1 MKGKNHMIV
10 SVDAEKT
17 FDKMQHPFMIKT
29 LSNVGLERTS
39 LNIIKAIYEKPTVSI
54 ILNGKNYKHSPSL
67 LETRQECLLSPLL
80 FNIVLEAL
88 ATAIRHEEE
97 IKGMQFGKEKVKLS
111 LFADDMILYIENLKD
126 STKKLLEL
134 INELSKVAGYK
145 INIQKP
151 VAFLYANN

>member
-1 MKGKNHMIV
+1 MYKKYLIKSSTH
-10 SVDAEKT
+10 
-17 FDKMQHPFMIKT
+17 FDKNSQQSGFRGNIP
-29 LSNVGLERTS
+29 
-39 LNIIKAIYEKPTVSI
+39 NIIKATYGKPTVSI

-111 LFADDMILYIENLKD
+111 LFADDMIH
-126 STKKLLEL
+126 T
-134 INELSKVAGYK
+134 
-145 INIQKP
+145 
-151 VAFLYANN
+151 